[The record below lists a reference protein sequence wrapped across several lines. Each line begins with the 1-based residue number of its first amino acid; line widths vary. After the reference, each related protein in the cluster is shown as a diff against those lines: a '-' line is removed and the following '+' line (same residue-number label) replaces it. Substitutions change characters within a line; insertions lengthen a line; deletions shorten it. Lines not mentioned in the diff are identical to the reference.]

1 MTDTKKEASRKKSL
15 GELGELY
22 ALKALVDNGF
32 NNIKNLN
39 DQKRNEPFADLL
51 AEKDGIR
58 YTISVK
64 ARNKNQGGSNFGKT
78 NDRYNLGKNVTTKAK
93 ESEEK
98 YKAKAHWMG
107 IEFDNQFITIYFGS
121 MEEIEGHTGI
131 PINKCRD
138 GKVGRILLPSTKHYL
153 DWDYFSNRNN

>member
-1 MTDTKKEASRKKSL
+1 MTDAKKEASRKKSL

-39 DQKRNEPFADLL
+39 DKNRNEPFADLI
-51 AEKDGIR
+51 AEKDGMR

-64 ARNKNQGGSNFGKT
+64 SRNKNRGGRSIGKT
-78 NDRYNLGKNVTTKAK
+78 NDRYNLGKNAMIRAND
-93 ESEEK
+93 SEK
-98 YKAKAHWMG
+98 KHNAKAHWMG

-121 MEEIEGHTGI
+121 MEEIKGHGGI
-131 PINKCRD
+131 PINKCRKGEV
-138 GKVGRILLPSTKHYL
+138 GKILLQSTKHYL
-153 DWDYFSNRNN
+153 DWDYFTNQK